1 MPDVDADILIVDDDR
16 IILESLA
23 EFLRLEGYAAETAVS
38 LAGAVTAVN
47 RKAFDIVI
55 TDVNMP
61 AGNGF
66 ELLRHVRKQCPETV
80 VIMMTGYGTIES
92 AVEAIKMGAYDYLT
106 KPIIDD
112 ELKLGIER
120 ALSQQCL
127 IRENRRL
134 RKQLD
139 MRYGLDSV
147 IGQGH
152 RMLKVFDLIEAVAK
166 SKVNVLLL
174 GSSGTGKSLVARVIH
189 QQSDRY
195 DKPFIEVN
203 CGAIPETLLESEP
216 FGHARGAFTG
226 AVATKDGKF
235 TVADGGTIF
244 LDEISTASPALQI
257 KLLRVLQSHEFE
269 PVGSN
274 KTQKVD
280 VRVLLAS
287 NVDLEAEVES
297 GRFRKDLYYRINVVS
312 IEMPAL
318 VDRIADVPLLAKHFL
333 EHYCME
339 NGRDILGIEEEAM
352 GVLLRYDWPGN
363 IRELENVMERAVV
376 LTRGPYV
383 TEDQLPEKLL
393 AAARRAHDSNEYTP
407 TPLKLALE
415 GPERRILEAALRAN
429 NWNRQVTAEQLEI
442 NRTTLYK
449 KMKRYGLDV
458 EPSPAVVTS

>member
-112 ELKLGIER
+112 ELKIGIER

-203 CGAIPETLLESEP
+203 CGAIPETLLESEL

-226 AVATKDGKF
+226 AVAAKDGKF

-339 NGRDILGIEEEAM
+339 NGREILGIEEKAM
-352 GVLLRYDWPGN
+352 RVLLRYD
-363 IRELENVMERAVV
+363 
-376 LTRGPYV
+376 
-383 TEDQLPEKLL
+383 
-393 AAARRAHDSNEYTP
+393 
-407 TPLKLALE
+407 
-415 GPERRILEAALRAN
+415 
-429 NWNRQVTAEQLEI
+429 
-442 NRTTLYK
+442 
-449 KMKRYGLDV
+449 
-458 EPSPAVVTS
+458 